1 MNSKQTQLETRLIHA
16 GEPQPRIL
24 GAGIPPIFRSTV
36 WEQVPDAGYH
46 DILYPRLSN
55 LPNHVVLGNKLAALE
70 GAEAGLVTASGM
82 AAISASLLS
91 LLGSGD
97 HLLLQECLYGGTHGL
112 LTHDLAPLGIEFDF
126 VDANDI
132 PYHKVFPYA
141 ATPHNAR
148 NFSHD

>member
-55 LPNHVVLGNKLAALE
+55 LPNHVPRAQMVSPWFSN
-70 GAEAGLVTASGM
+70 TFR
-82 AAISASLLS
+82 
-91 LLGSGD
+91 
-97 HLLLQECLYGGTHGL
+97 CLM
-112 LTHDLAPLGIEFDF
+112 
-126 VDANDI
+126 
-132 PYHKVFPYA
+132 
-141 ATPHNAR
+141 R
-148 NFSHD
+148 